1 MCVSKERVI
10 LNIYIYIYI
19 YIYESPKWVFFRLK
33 KGEGLVL
40 QSGDDLIPF
49 NQLSFFAN

>member
-1 MCVSKERVI
+1 MCVSKERVFSFEKKK
-10 LNIYIYIYI
+10 
-19 YIYESPKWVFFRLK
+19 YESPKWVFFRLK